1 MKITKRQLKRIIR
14 EEILREGNSTDPR
27 ALDIEDLIYVGEYE
41 LADSNLQALGQD
53 LPLLRGHNPAKAEEM
68 EKEYDR
74 LSDLLSSVRRKYEDH
89 KEIA

>member
-1 MKITKRQLKRIIR
+1 MKITNRQLRRIIR
-14 EEILREGNSTDPR
+14 EEVLREGNSTDPR

-53 LPLLRGHNPAKAEEM
+53 LPFLRGHNPAKAEEM

-74 LSDLLSSVRRKYEDH
+74 LSDLLSNVRRKYEDH
-89 KEIA
+89 

>member
-1 MKITKRQLKRIIR
+1 MKITKRQLRRLIR
-14 EEILREGNSTDPR
+14 EAMGSQDPR
-27 ALDIEDLIYVGEYE
+27 VLDIEDLIYVGEYE

-74 LSDLLSSVRRKYEDH
+74 LSDLLSSVRRSK
-89 KEIA
+89 